1 MGTIKLEVQSKAESP
16 NKMTFHVVETNQ
28 PGLLGLK
35 ASQELGF
42 IKVVMN
48 TTSPQTPKPSQVW
61 EEETIKRYGNVF
73 KGLGRLKKP
82 YHIEVDPNVTP
93 VINAPRNIPAA
104 LRDRVKADLERWK
117 KQTLFVKW
125 KNRQT
130 G

>member
-61 EEETIKRYGNVF
+61 EEETIKRYGKVLES
-73 KGLGRLKKP
+73 GP
-82 YHIEVDPNVTP
+82 SIEVDPNVTP
-93 VINAPRNIPAA
+93 VLNAQGIYQ
-104 LRDRVKADLERWK
+104 L
-117 KQTLFVKW
+117 LFV
-125 KNRQT
+125 T